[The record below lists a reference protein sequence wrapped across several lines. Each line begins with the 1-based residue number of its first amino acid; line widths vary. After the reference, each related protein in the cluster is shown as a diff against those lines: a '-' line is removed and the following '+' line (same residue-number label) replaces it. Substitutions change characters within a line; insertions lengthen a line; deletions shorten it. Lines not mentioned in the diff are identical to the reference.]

1 MPTVFLEPHVPSCP
15 ITITSFSYIYTS
27 TAFWIKFNLYWKFL
41 IFSLKRYWLS
51 VYSPNVDYNNLE
63 VVIVK
68 QGLFIKTEHV
78 KIIEYDFKVLVL
90 MWTPVIWLTE
100 NFINTLLVSHRYV
113 SPECTRN
120 RMGFQSCRSEAISDD
135 NLVITALPPWLV
147 VK

>member
-41 IFSLKRYWLS
+41 IFSFKRYWLS
-51 VYSPNVDYNNLE
+51 VYSQNVDYNNLE

-100 NFINTLLVSHRYV
+100 NFINIFTGLTQVRVSWMYQKQ
-113 SPECTRN
+113 N
-120 RMGFQSCRSEAISDD
+120 G
-135 NLVITALPPWLV
+135 LPKLQVRGNQWW
-147 VK
+147 